1 MSKYNICSALV
12 HVKQEMLDSV
22 RQTLESQQGV
32 EVHAESDN
40 GRLIVT
46 IEDEYRK
53 NIGERIMKFYEIEG
67 VYSASM
73 IYQFSDDDFN
83 EQELIELENKPVE
96 ERMSA

>member
-22 RQTLESQQGV
+22 RQALESQQGV

>member
-12 HVKQEMLDSV
+12 HVKQEMADSV
-22 RQTLESQQGV
+22 RQALESQQGV